1 MCISTLSYDTL
12 NVSLSVGFQ
21 MDAGGAMHIT
31 KMCAV
36 HSWQYNWE
44 KCKQLG
50 MEEKSRDVKEVCV
63 CES

>member
-21 MDAGGAMHIT
+21 MNSGQCLHIT
-31 KMCAV
+31 KLVLFIVGNTIGRNA
-36 HSWQYNWE
+36 SN
-44 KCKQLG
+44 G